1 MAASDPESAPLKKI
15 GNLAMIWRRAIRY
28 PGLIAAAALALLVAA
43 AATLAIPDGFRRVI
57 DQGFGSQGGAIAT
70 HFNYLL
76 FIVVVLAAATALRFY
91 FVSMLG
97 ERVVADVRAAVH
109 DNLLR
114 LEPRFFEEN
123 RPSEIASRITS
134 DTAVIEMV
142 VGSTVSV
149 ALRNLVMAVGGIVY
163 LFTLAP
169 MLTLGLLMG
178 IPLVL
183 VPIILLGRRV
193 RNLSR
198 HSQDRIADVGSIIA
212 ETLGAMKIVQ
222 AFGQEARESRR
233 FRAAV
238 ESAFATARR
247 RIALRAILTAIVI
260 SMIFGGIT
268 MLMWQAAVD
277 VAEGQV
283 SGGTIAAFVITGA
296 LVAGALG
303 ALAEVY
309 GELLRGAGAAGRLAE
324 LLAQVPQ
331 IGAPARPAPLPLPPL
346 GALQF
351 DRVTF
356 RYPTRPEV
364 SALHDFSL
372 AVRPSETLAVVGP
385 SGAGKTT
392 LFNLAQR
399 FYDPEAG
406 AVRLDGVD
414 LRQADPAEV
423 RGRIAFVP
431 QETVIFAA
439 SARDNLRYGDWE
451 APDERL
457 WDAAEAANAAEFL
470 RKLPDGLDT
479 YLGEGGARLSGGQR
493 QRIAIARALLRGAPL
508 LLLDEATSSLDT
520 ESERLVQ
527 EALER
532 LMADRTTFVVA
543 HRLTTIQRADR
554 ILVINKGRLVEEGT
568 HASLMEQKGLYHYLY
583 TLRLAELPS

>member
-324 LLAQVPQ
+324 LLAQ
-331 IGAPARPAPLPLPPL
+331 
-346 GALQF
+346 
-351 DRVTF
+351 
-356 RYPTRPEV
+356 
-364 SALHDFSL
+364 
-372 AVRPSETLAVVGP
+372 
-385 SGAGKTT
+385 
-392 LFNLAQR
+392 
-399 FYDPEAG
+399 
-406 AVRLDGVD
+406 
-414 LRQADPAEV
+414 
-423 RGRIAFVP
+423 
-431 QETVIFAA
+431 
-439 SARDNLRYGDWE
+439 
-451 APDERL
+451 
-457 WDAAEAANAAEFL
+457 
-470 RKLPDGLDT
+470 
-479 YLGEGGARLSGGQR
+479 
-493 QRIAIARALLRGAPL
+493 
-508 LLLDEATSSLDT
+508 
-520 ESERLVQ
+520 
-527 EALER
+527 
-532 LMADRTTFVVA
+532 
-543 HRLTTIQRADR
+543 
-554 ILVINKGRLVEEGT
+554 
-568 HASLMEQKGLYHYLY
+568 
-583 TLRLAELPS
+583 